1 MYSKH
6 VLIGN
11 LGSEP
16 DSRYTPG
23 GDMVV
28 SFSLAVNKSWTG
40 KDGQK
45 VEKVTWYRVTSW
57 RKLAETVAQYCKK
70 GDRVLVEGEDLE
82 ARAYANKNTGEPAAA
97 LELTANTVRFLTPKG
112 MTEPPGPQA
121 SAPMPQRSSDALD
134 DDIPF

>member
-11 LGSEP
+11 IGNEP
-16 DSRYTPG
+16 EMRYTPG
-23 GDMVV
+23 GDPVT
-28 SFSLAVNKSWTG
+28 SFSLAVNKTWT
-40 KDGQK
+40 KDGVKQ
-45 VEKVTWYRVTSW
+45 EKVTWYRVTTW
-57 RKLAETVAQYCKK
+57 RKLAETVANYCKK

-112 MTEPPGPQA
+112 TTEPPGAQA
-121 SAPMPQRSSDALD
+121 AAAVPERSVDEIAEA
-134 DDIPF
+134 IPF